1 MTKLKLNQLGTR
13 QIFLLN
19 FGDADADGS
28 DDDGHDD
35 ADGDDDD
42 TSRLPTCNQNNN
54 RGIFYSTLRDVP
66 TMIQELV
73 CKKSL

>member
-28 DDDGHDD
+28 DDDVDD
-35 ADGDDDD
+35 VDDDDD
-42 TSRLPTCNQNNN
+42 TSRLPTCN
-54 RGIFYSTLRDVP
+54 
-66 TMIQELV
+66 
-73 CKKSL
+73 

>member
-42 TSRLPTCNQNNN
+42 TSRLPTCN
-54 RGIFYSTLRDVP
+54 
-66 TMIQELV
+66 
-73 CKKSL
+73 

>member
-42 TSRLPTCNQNNN
+42 TY
-54 RGIFYSTLRDVP
+54 I
-66 TMIQELV
+66 LV
-73 CKKSL
+73 IRTTTEGYFTQLCAMFQQ